1 MVATTKQTTPALA
14 PTVFVPTRRGEPLT
28 WQDLEVAASKV

>member
-14 PTVFVPTRRGEPLT
+14 PTVFVPIPRGETLT
-28 WQDLEVAASKV
+28 WQDLEVAERKV